1 MRGLLQR
8 FGTVLAAA
16 VLIAVFAATAP
27 NFAATANLI
36 AILKQASHLAILAIG
51 FTLALVAGE
60 LDLSVGQ
67 VATLA
72 SVVCAALVFAGQ
84 PWPVA
89 ALAGMA
95 AALACGLANG
105 LCVTRFRIPSLI
117 ATLAVGAIA
126 TGIAFLV
133 TGGVAY
139 VGRFPP
145 GFVALGRGV
154 VLGVPV
160 LLLWLALLVAAAA
173 FLLKRTRTG
182 AALLAAG
189 EAPEAARLA
198 GIDVPATKLLGLLLA
213 SACAGLCGL
222 SLTAALASSS
232 PTIANELLM
241 RTIAAVLL
249 GMTTIE
255 PGRPNLAGT
264 LVGVLVIAS
273 LANGLTLL
281 GFPYYLQDIALGL
294 IMLASVGLSAS
305 VLKEAAFGG
314 AR

>member
-1 MRGLLQR
+1 MSERLKV

-16 VLIAVFAATAP
+16 ILFAGLALVAP
-27 NFAATANLI
+27 NFAAPGNLLVL
-36 AILKQASHLAILAIG
+36 LKQASFLAVLATG

-72 SVVCAALVFAGQ
+72 SVVAAALVFAGW
-84 PWPVA
+84 PWPLA
-89 ALAGMA
+89 AAAGLA
-95 AALACGLANG
+95 AALVCGLVNG
-105 LCVTRFRIPSLI
+105 LCVTRLGIPSLI

-126 TGIAFLV
+126 TGLAFLV

-139 VGRFPP
+139 VGRFPQA
-145 GFVALGRGV
+145 FVQLGRGS
-154 VLGVPV
+154 LGPVP
-160 LLLWLALLVAAAA
+160 LPLLWLGLLVAAAA

-182 AALLAAG
+182 AALLASG

-198 GIDVPATKLLGLLLA
+198 GIDVARMKLLGLVL
-213 SACAGLCGL
+213 SAAAAGLCGL
-222 SLTAALASSS
+222 LLTASLASSS

-241 RTIAAVLL
+241 RAIAAVLL
-249 GMTTIE
+249 GMTTVE

-264 LVGVLVIAS
+264 LTGVLVIAA

-281 GFPYYLQDIALGL
+281 GLPYYVQDIALGL
-294 IMLASVGLSAS
+294 IMLASVGFSAR
-305 VLKEAAFGG
+305 LLERAAFGG